1 MKKGRSIMLLVCA
14 LTFTMVF
21 GIFIGRNLND
31 EYAPIPDNR
40 KQQILEQKE
49 IINEDYRL
57 DMNKATKA
65 QLMDLPGIGETIA
78 DRIISYRSQNG
89 DFTSTNDLLLIDGIG
104 EKKLLQIEALIK
116 VGG

>member
-49 IINEDYRL
+49 IINEIKDIYDTNVDRY
-57 DMNKATKA
+57 A
-65 QLMDLPGIGETIA
+65 QYVLN
-78 DRIISYRSQNG
+78 Y
-89 DFTSTNDLLLIDGIG
+89 
-104 EKKLLQIEALIK
+104 
-116 VGG
+116 